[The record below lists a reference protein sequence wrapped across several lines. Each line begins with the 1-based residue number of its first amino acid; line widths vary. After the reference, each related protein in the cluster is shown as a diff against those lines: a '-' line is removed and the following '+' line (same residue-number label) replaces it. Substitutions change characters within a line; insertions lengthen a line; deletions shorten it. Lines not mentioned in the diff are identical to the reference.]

1 MRPGPALIALA
12 IAGCAPVQAG
22 IPPRAASVEGDWQ
35 VVEVKRQAMPAA
47 PEFRMRFV
55 SGWLSARFGC
65 NFMGA
70 AYHQAGVVLHV
81 GPLSSTRM
89 ACTGPGAM
97 IEQDVGL
104 ILAQPLSISW
114 TSPSTLELTN
124 RAGGIK
130 LALVR

>member
-1 MRPGPALIALA
+1 
-12 IAGCAPVQAG
+12 
-22 IPPRAASVEGDWQ
+22 
-35 VVEVKRQAMPAA
+35 
-47 PEFRMRFV
+47 
-55 SGWLSARFGC
+55 
-65 NFMGA
+65 
-70 AYHQAGVVLHV
+70 
-81 GPLSSTRM
+81 M